1 MTETRDV
8 ISTLKRIQEV
18 DGKLVHVSRM
28 KKLEPER
35 LAEAEEACAASERLF
50 GDLDN
55 KHGELQRKISHLE
68 LDIKAKEGLIS
79 RHKSQMLTASNNR
92 EYQTL
97 LHEISLEEVEKSRVE
112 DQVLES
118 MIQVEA
124 LAEEEKQIKAK
135 VAEAK
140 KGLEQMRREVAASL
154 AELDESE
161 KELTAARN
169 GIAAGLPDDVL
180 RQYRRLFESRTG
192 LAVVPTIYESGTA
205 RLEGRYL
212 CGGCKMTLSHQMIN
226 LLLLAKDLV
235 YCTSCG
241 RILFFEE
248 QSEGEE

>member
-18 DGKLVHVSRM
+18 DGKLVYVRRM

-35 LAEAEEACAASERLF
+35 LAKAEEACVAAERLF
-50 GDLDN
+50 GELDN
-55 KHGELQRKISHLE
+55 KHGDLQRKISKLE
-68 LDIKAKEGLIS
+68 LEIKAKEGLIS
-79 RHKSQMLTASNNR
+79 RHKSQMLTASTNR

-97 LHEISLEEVEKSRVE
+97 LHEISLEEVEKSRFE

-118 MIQVEA
+118 MIKVES
-124 LAEEEKQIKAK
+124 LAEEERQIKVK

-140 KGLEQMRREVAASL
+140 KSLEQIRREVAESL
-154 AELDESE
+154 SELEESE

-169 GIAAGLPDDVL
+169 EIAAELQDEVL
-180 RQYRRLFESRTG
+180 RQYQRLFESRSG
-192 LAVVPTIYESGTA
+192 LAVVPTAYESGTA